1 MSIRRD
7 VFLVSSVL
15 FSIALLRLA
24 EPSYYCARA
33 NDEMVRTA
41 GLASLTII
49 FVGLVVA
56 WTGFIERRRSAWLV
70 LALIAW
76 VWAFPI
82 TVWPLHHNFVE
93 SLKEWRLWLANAWQS
108 PGLWRTFL
116 INVLMFLLMLT
127 ALILPIPSLVREIKS
142 THAPSEQKRQHRQEP
157 GSNLA

>member
-1 MSIRRD
+1 MNIRPN
-7 VFLVSSVL
+7 VFVVSGVL

-33 NDEMVRTA
+33 NDEMVHTA

-82 TVWPLHHNFVE
+82 TVWPLHHNFVA

-127 ALILPIPSLVREIKS
+127 ALILPIPSLLREIKS
-142 THAPSEQKRQHRQEP
+142 THAHPNRSDNTGRSP
-157 GSNLA
+157 GQI